1 MRGGGLV
8 SVLDAQSLFFF
19 LKENWI
25 CATTRHHAEP
35 NINMLLT
42 RNLPFDSDV
51 RQWSH
56 PLMIPLHCL
65 WAKSNNKTR
74 DQFECDVSWFRFC
87 FDFVRSHAGCG
98 PLHKQEYKDT
108 KKQIMRLSFE
118 TGWEGRGGELGF
130 QCQKI

>member
-1 MRGGGLV
+1 
-8 SVLDAQSLFFF
+8 
-19 LKENWI
+19 
-25 CATTRHHAEP
+25 
-35 NINMLLT
+35 
-42 RNLPFDSDV
+42 
-51 RQWSH
+51 
-56 PLMIPLHCL
+56 MIPLHCL

-118 TGWEGRGGELGF
+118 IGWEGGGGELGF